1 MSGSLNNDSSACSVR
16 IDAMRGRVAKAHVA
30 RRDCDRNARLCR
42 QLGFTVMELLVGLA
56 LGLSVVTA
64 ALAWAGQSLGGIVR
78 QHRAWQLHQDL
89 RAIAQPLQMELRRAG
104 AHGRPS
110 QLVWQ
115 PIGSVVVGAAAAA
128 ASNPFTTLGVTDAG
142 TTLRL
147 SRAIDPNVVQQD
159 ASTEVAF
166 RWIDGRLDQT
176 VGGRFQ
182 PMTDPALIQL
192 QQFRAEV
199 QSTAHLGDRPCADTV
214 LSRTV
219 QLQVQAQPTQD
230 ATLTASVAWSV
241 HVRNDQIA
249 GVCP

>member
-1 MSGSLNNDSSACSVR
+1 
-16 IDAMRGRVAKAHVA
+16 
-30 RRDCDRNARLCR
+30 
-42 QLGFTVMELLVGLA
+42 MELLVGLA
-56 LGLSVVTA
+56 LGLSVVSA
-64 ALAWAGQSLGGIVR
+64 ALAWAGQSLGAIVR

-110 QLVWQ
+110 LLVWQ
-115 PIGSVVVGAAAAA
+115 PDATAATASASSVSANANANASANTSANASPPTNAGTSPSAGAAPT
-128 ASNPFTTLGVTDAG
+128 SNPFTTLAVTDAG

-147 SRAIDPNVVQQD
+147 SRALDANVVQPD
-159 ASTEVAF
+159 AGTEVAF
-166 RWIDGRLDQT
+166 RWIDGRMDQT

-182 PMTDPALIQL
+182 PMTDPVLMQL
-192 QQFRAEV
+192 QQFRADI

-230 ATLTASVAWSV
+230 ATFTAAATWSV

-249 GVCP
+249 GACP

>member
-1 MSGSLNNDSSACSVR
+1 
-16 IDAMRGRVAKAHVA
+16 
-30 RRDCDRNARLCR
+30 
-42 QLGFTVMELLVGLA
+42 MELLVGLA
-56 LGLSVVTA
+56 LGLSVVSA
-64 ALAWAGQSLGGIVR
+64 ALAWAGQSLGAIVR

-110 QLVWQ
+110 LLVWQ
-115 PIGSVVVGAAAAA
+115 PDATAASASASSVSANANANANASANTSASANANPSPPTNAGTSPSAGAAPN
-128 ASNPFTTLGVTDAG
+128 SNPFTTLAVTDAG

-147 SRAIDPNVVQQD
+147 SRALDANVVHPD
-159 ASTEVAF
+159 AGTEVAF
-166 RWIDGRLDQT
+166 RWIDGRMDQT

-182 PMTDPALIQL
+182 PMTDPALMQL
-192 QQFRAEV
+192 QQFRADI

-230 ATLTASVAWSV
+230 ATFTAAATWSV

-249 GVCP
+249 GACP

>member
-1 MSGSLNNDSSACSVR
+1 
-16 IDAMRGRVAKAHVA
+16 
-30 RRDCDRNARLCR
+30 
-42 QLGFTVMELLVGLA
+42 MELLVGLA
-56 LGLSVVTA
+56 LGLSVVLA
-64 ALAWAGQSLGGIVR
+64 ALAWVGQSLGTIVR

-115 PIGSVVVGAAAAA
+115 PSVSTGTGTGTGTGAAA
-128 ASNPFTTLGVTDAG
+128 ASNPFTTLAVTDAG

-147 SRAIDPNVVQQD
+147 SRAIDPNGVQPD
-159 ASTEVAF
+159 AGTEVAF
-166 RWIDGRLDQT
+166 RWIDGRMDQT

-182 PMTDPALIQL
+182 PMTDPALMQL
-192 QQFRAEV
+192 QQFRADV

-219 QLQVQAQPTQD
+219 QWQVQAQPTQD
-230 ATLTASVAWSV
+230 ATLTAWAAWSV

-249 GVCP
+249 GGCP